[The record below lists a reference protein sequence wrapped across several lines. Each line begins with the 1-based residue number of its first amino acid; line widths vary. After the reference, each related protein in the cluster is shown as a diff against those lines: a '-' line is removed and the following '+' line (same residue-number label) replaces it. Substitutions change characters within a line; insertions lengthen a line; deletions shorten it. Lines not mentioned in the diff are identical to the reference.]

1 MLALTLRQP
10 YASAVFR
17 LGKDVE
23 NRTWSTGHRGVIAI
37 HAGLSVSED
46 APPWM
51 ERALRARPPRG
62 VVLGVVELTDVVL
75 DSKSKWA
82 RVRPRVFHWLLKDPR
97 ELAHPVSC
105 TGRQGLFNLP
115 DEVAVRVLEQ
125 L

>member
-23 NRTWSTGHRGVIAI
+23 NRSWKTPHRGVIAI
-37 HAGLSVSED
+37 HAGLSVIDD

-51 ERALRARPPRG
+51 ESALRSRVPRG
-62 VVLGVVELTDVVL
+62 VVLGVVELRDIVV
-75 DSKSKWA
+75 DASSEWA
-82 RVRPRVFHWLLKDPR
+82 RVREGMFHWLLHEPR
-97 ELAHPVSC
+97 ELGSPVSC
-105 TGRQGLFNLP
+105 TGRQGLFTLP
-115 DEVAVRVLEQ
+115 EEVAARVSEQ